1 MAITPEAPSD
11 DPNTTWPPRRTRAA
25 GCLFAMKVDKL
36 KVRPKKIAASAPCA
50 AEFAAVLACWAS
62 SNDIRSQ
69 STCQDPTRVLR
80 DCMATKVRYDV
91 LTQRPPMNRS
101 KPTINYHLARF
112 SKRV

>member
-1 MAITPEAPSD
+1 MEQPPTIPIKVVERWPTRGNLHA
-11 DPNTTWPPRRTRAA
+11 TWHSV
-25 GCLFAMKVDKL
+25 GFFLNAMKVDKL
-36 KVRPKKIAASAPCA
+36 KVRPKKMAANAPCA

-69 STCQDPTRVLR
+69 SVCLEPTRTLR
-80 DCMATKVRYDV
+80 ECMATKRATV
-91 LTQRPPMNRS
+91 NKS

>member
-1 MAITPEAPSD
+1 MGGTHNA
-11 DPNTTWPPRRTRAA
+11 TWPSQSFFLP
-25 GCLFAMKVDKL
+25 AMKVDKL
-36 KVRPKKIAASAPCA
+36 KVRPKKMAATAPCA

-69 STCQDPTRVLR
+69 STCLEPTRTLR
-80 DCMATKVRYDV
+80 ECMATKVRFFLLA
-91 LTQRPPMNRS
+91 LTQRPSVNRS

>member
-1 MAITPEAPSD
+1 
-11 DPNTTWPPRRTRAA
+11 
-25 GCLFAMKVDKL
+25 MKVDKL
-36 KVRPKKIAASAPCA
+36 KVRPKKMAANAPCA

-69 STCQDPTRVLR
+69 SVCLEPTRTLR
-80 DCMATKVRYDV
+80 ECMATKRASV
-91 LTQRPPMNRS
+91 NKS

>member
-1 MAITPEAPSD
+1 
-11 DPNTTWPPRRTRAA
+11 
-25 GCLFAMKVDKL
+25 MKVDKL
-36 KVRPKKIAASAPCA
+36 KVRPKKMAATAPCA

-69 STCQDPTRVLR
+69 STCLEPTRTLR
-80 DCMATKVRYDV
+80 ECMATKVGPTHLKCLR
-91 LTQRPPMNRS
+91 QRPPVNRS

>member
-1 MAITPEAPSD
+1 
-11 DPNTTWPPRRTRAA
+11 
-25 GCLFAMKVDKL
+25 MKVDKL
-36 KVRPKKIAASAPCA
+36 KVRPKKMAANAPCA

-69 STCQDPTRVLR
+69 SVCLEPTRTLR
-80 DCMATKVRYDV
+80 ECMATKVCFVYS
-91 LTQRPPMNRS
+91 TQRATVNKS